1 MTDENLMQQIVLFKS
16 LFKGRDD
23 VFAIRWE
30 KGGKSGY
37 MPSYQ
42 YDPYIY
48 RLHKMKGGT
57 FQNFNDKS
65 YLPYSDEQI
74 AKHLQGDQLMEIY
87 PLLKDNTSWFIAA
100 DFDDAGWENECKVFV
115 NSCSKVNIPAYLERS
130 RSGKGGHVW
139 IFFDQPYPAVK
150 SRKIVISLLVKLGIF
165 SVFDKSS
172 SFDRLFPNQET
183 LSGKGFGN
191 LIALPFYKPT
201 WEQGNSCFVDIETLR
216 PIGDQWKFLKNIKR
230 ISGQDLDKLYYRSE
244 ITTDQV
250 PVQVQSEQNSS
261 CKLFIRLNNSVKI
274 SRMHLPISLIS
285 FLKDEF
291 NFLNTEFIVK
301 KKMGK
306 NTWGTA
312 HYFKCVEET
321 DSDVI
326 IPRGSIGKLVRFC
339 RGNKIEFEFKD
350 ERKKLDLVP
359 FTCDIHLRDYQKP
372 AIEAAGR
379 KDIGVIVAPP
389 GTGKTVIA
397 LKIIAE
403 KQQPTLIVVHRKQ
416 LAEQWIERI
425 QTFLGIPKN
434 EIGRIEKGKSKPGKK
449 ITIALIQSL
458 SKELEKP
465 DNLLQKAFGTIIF
478 DECHHIPAETF
489 RRTISQLSTYYLYG
503 FTATPFRKYNDAKL
517 IFFHLGEVISELKTN
532 EVSTYKRAFVNI
544 RNTELDVPFNSKTD
558 RFETLSNVLVH
569 DSARNKLIINDL
581 VLELAAGKKVVIL
594 TERKEHIETINQY
607 LKQRYETVTL
617 SGEDS
622 ESSRNMKWKILK
634 EGSYQV
640 LITTGQYFGEGTDL
654 QQAEC
659 LFLVYPFSFEGK
671 LIQYIGRVQR
681 SEVSP
686 TIYDYRDYKIDYLN
700 KLFLKR
706 NTYYRRLEKQ
716 ATLFDEQQIEPTETE
731 KNYIFEQQIKLS
743 LEQIE
748 FMYGSFVFRFVIKEI
763 NKELEFEIENDD
775 IRPEFEV
782 LKPYFS
788 KILSLKQVKIDLFA
802 EFINEKLISQ
812 MAQSSD
818 LEKFNREIIESVKFK
833 FVTKTFFGKV
843 PISKFQKN
851 LLDITQLQIGE
862 NGNIQLFDSNEE
874 FLENIL
880 KNKSFRHYRQ
890 IRYLANNHTNSILK
904 IRFVLSPFS
913 FVFLLSGAEQ
923 FHIVMETLDTEEAT
937 YIWQIHKDLTLL
949 RNKLKEIDLD
959 INIIRNDGRQT
970 FLESQPQ
977 DFTRIVHDYSDERKG
992 FVIWKDLLE
1001 EILV

>member
-1 MTDENLMQQIVLFKS
+1 MEQIVLFKS

-23 VFAIRWE
+23 VFAVRWE
-30 KGGKSGY
+30 KGSKNGY

-42 YDPYIY
+42 YDPYQY

-74 AKHLQGDQLMEIY
+74 AKHLRGDQLIGIY
-87 PLLKDNTSWFIAA
+87 PLLKDNTSWFITA
-100 DFDDAGWENECKVFV
+100 DFDDAGWANECKVFV
-115 NSCSKVNIPAYLERS
+115 NSCNKINIPAYLERS

-172 SFDRLFPNQET
+172 SFDRLFPNQDT

-201 WEQGNSCFVDIETLR
+201 WEQGNSCFVDIGTLQ
-216 PIGDQWKFLKNIKR
+216 PICDQWEFLKTIER
-230 ISGQDLDKLYYRSE
+230 ISVQDLDKLYNQIE
-244 ITTDQV
+244 INTNQV
-250 PVQVQSEQNSS
+250 LVKVQSEQNSS
-261 CKLFIRLNNSVKI
+261 GKLLIRLNNSVQI
-274 SRMHLPISLIS
+274 SRMHLPILLIS

-312 HYFKCVEET
+312 HYFKCIKET

-326 IPRGSIGKLVRFC
+326 IPGGSIGKLLRFC
-339 RGNKIEFEFKD
+339 RENKIEFEFKD
-350 ERKKLDLVP
+350 ERRKLDLVS
-359 FTCDIHLRDYQKP
+359 FACDIQLRDYQRP

-403 KQQPTLIVVHRKQ
+403 KQQPTLIIAHRKQ
-416 LAEQWIERI
+416 LADQWIERI

-434 EIGRIEKGKSKPGKK
+434 EIGRIGQGKSKPGKK

-465 DNLLQKAFGTIIF
+465 DNPLQKAFGTIIV
-478 DECHHIPAETF
+478 DECHHVPAETF
-489 RRTISQLSTYYLYG
+489 RHTISQLFTYYLFG
-503 FTATPFRKYNDAKL
+503 FTATPFRKYNDGKL

-558 RFETLSNVLVH
+558 RFETLSNVLIH

-581 VLELAAGKKVVIL
+581 ILELTAGKKVVIL

-607 LKQRYETVTL
+607 LKQKYETVTL

-622 ESSRNMKWKILK
+622 ESDRKMKWEILK
-634 EGSYQV
+634 EGNYQV

-654 QQAEC
+654 QQVEC

-706 NTYYRRLEKQ
+706 NTYYRKLEKQ
-716 ATLFDEQQIEPTETE
+716 ATLFDEQLVEPTETE
-731 KNYIFEQQIKLS
+731 KNYIFEQQVKFP

-748 FMYGSFVFRFVIKEI
+748 FRYGSFAFRFVINEI

-788 KILSLKQVKIDLFA
+788 KTLSLKQVKIDLFA
-802 EFINEKLISQ
+802 EFIDEKLIAQ
-812 MAQSSD
+812 MAHSSD

-862 NGNIQLFDSNEE
+862 NGNIQLFDSDEE

-890 IRYLANNHTNSILK
+890 IRYLANNHSNSILK

-937 YIWQIHKDLTLL
+937 YIWHIHKDITLL

-959 INIIRNDGRQT
+959 INIIRNDCRQA